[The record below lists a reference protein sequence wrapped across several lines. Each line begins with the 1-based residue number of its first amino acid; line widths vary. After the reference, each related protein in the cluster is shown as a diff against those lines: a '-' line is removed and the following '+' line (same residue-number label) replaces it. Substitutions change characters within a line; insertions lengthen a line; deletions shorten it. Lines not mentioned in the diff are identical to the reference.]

1 MRHTNG
7 PTAVVDELQSKHPG
21 IFGSQGGYSRC
32 ESLPNV
38 SFTTGFLVG
47 PLLSGALAD
56 AVGYYWM
63 NSVLC
68 RFIPCFRRSPW
79 AIYFGGCWLL
89 IPACVCMSASSCLF
103 YRLASWRENRRYNR
117 QALRMNPRVWL
128 LGLLNSAVALN
139 TCIYM
144 HIYVNWALVN
154 CLGILRRII
163 AIIMMIAF

>member
-21 IFGSQGGYSRC
+21 IFGSQGGYSHC

-79 AIYFGGCWLL
+79 AIYFGGC
-89 IPACVCMSASSCLF
+89 
-103 YRLASWRENRRYNR
+103 
-117 QALRMNPRVWL
+117 
-128 LGLLNSAVALN
+128 
-139 TCIYM
+139 
-144 HIYVNWALVN
+144 
-154 CLGILRRII
+154 
-163 AIIMMIAF
+163 